1 MMQKYWMKTQIFI
14 DGNKRASVIF
24 AKIFANQYL
33 IAHGQGLLVIP
44 EKEVLDFKK
53 LLVKYYDGEDI
64 RIVNEFLKEKCWKTF

>member
-24 AKIFANQYL
+24 ANQYL

-44 EKEVLDFKK
+44 EKEVPDFKK

-64 RIVNEFLKEKCWKTF
+64 HVVNEILKEKCWKTF